1 MNQEDG
7 PIATFVCV
15 QTEEM
20 RKKQEA
26 YLSEVAKSVKPSDRT
41 FEQML
46 AYFVE
51 TYHAVPT
58 VLPKEHRRERKA
70 NVILRCFP
78 ELLQEDIDTEL
89 TPEEKQHYRRR
100 SDSFIRALKYPEEKL
115 DLEFRTFLIPQK
127 PKVKKAKNRNAAA
140 QLTDIDDQSILEV
153 EMKTEYMSAWNV
165 EESILDDLCIWRGV
179 AQRDMDERSPRFI
192 EYAEALKRLN
202 RIKK

>member
-15 QTEEM
+15 QTGEM
-20 RKKQEA
+20 RKKHEA
-26 YLSEVAKSVKPSDRT
+26 FLNEVAKSVKPSERT

-58 VLPKEHRRERKA
+58 ELPKARMRELKA
-70 NVILRCFP
+70 NVIVSYFP
-78 ELLQEDIDTEL
+78 ELLQEDREKEL

-127 PKVKKAKNRNAAA
+127 QKVKKAKNRNAAA